1 MIDDVVSTPT
11 TPNADTPAPAATR
24 PTEASASGA
33 AVPSTRASAA
43 ARPRWRADAVVLFGA
58 TGDLA
63 RKKLFGSIHGLARS
77 GRLGGLPVVGVARSD
92 IGDEGIRNR
101 ARTALEEAGTALD
114 DAWDRLEAQLAY
126 VSGDYADPTLYRRLA
141 DRLAAAGAT
150 RPLFFLAIPPSAFAE
165 VIEGLAGVGLSASSR
180 IVLEKPFG
188 RDLASAQ
195 ALNDLLGSQFPED
208 AIFRIDHF
216 LGKEPVQNLL
226 VFRFANALLEPVWDR
241 RSIAS
246 VQVTMAESFGVEG
259 RGAFYDGV
267 GTLRDVVQNHLF
279 QLVAFLAMEP
289 PVSADADAL
298 RDEKVKVL
306 KAMRPLERSHLIRG
320 QYEGYREEAGVSPD
334 SDTETYVALR
344 TEIDTWRWA
353 GVPWVIR
360 AGKGLERT
368 VTEAIV
374 EFRKPPTMLFA
385 GADGT
390 APAPNRLRFRMKPD
404 GVITLTM
411 QAKVPGDKL
420 AAAPVDLEVTEQSM
434 LGEGTEA
441 YERLIGDAIDGDSR
455 LFARGDTVE
464 TSWRIVEPVLHDH
477 PPVIRYA
484 RGSWGPP
491 AAEKLVHDHDGWLP
505 CSVGHLTQRH

>member
-1 MIDDVVSTPT
+1 MSLPSASSSDGR
-11 TPNADTPAPAATR
+11 PAA
-24 PTEASASGA
+24 PTIQAGDDEVA
-33 AVPSTRASAA
+33 
-43 ARPRWRADAVVLFGA
+43 RADALVLFGA

-63 RKKLFGSIHGLARS
+63 RKKLFGSILGLASS
-77 GRLGGLPVVGVARSD
+77 GRLGSLPVVGVARSD
-92 IGDEGIRNR
+92 IGDDGLRDR
-101 ARTALEEAGTALD
+101 ARSALEAASHSTADGAWADLAG
-114 DAWDRLEAQLAY
+114 RLHHVA
-126 VSGDYADPTLYRRLA
+126 GDYGDPSLYE
-141 DRLAAAGAT
+141 RLAARLRDLGSD
-150 RPLFFLAIPPSAFAE
+150 RPLFFLAIPPSSFGD
-165 VIEGLAGVGLSASSR
+165 VVEGLTAAGLNRSAR

-188 RDLASAQ
+188 RDLASAR
-195 ALNDLLGSQFPED
+195 ALNRLLQSRFPEE

-267 GTLRDVVQNHLF
+267 GTLRDVVQNHLL
-279 QLVAFLAMEP
+279 QLVSFLAMEP
-289 PVSADADAL
+289 PVSADADSL

-306 KAMRPLERSHLIRG
+306 KAMRPLEPDHLVRG
-320 QYEGYREEAGVSPD
+320 QYEGFLDEAGVAPG

-360 AGKGLERT
+360 AGKALERT

-374 EFRKPPTMLFA
+374 EFRRPPATLFA
-385 GADGT
+385 DSGGR
-390 APAPNRLRFRMKPD
+390 PPSPNRLRFRMKPD

-411 QAKVPGDKL
+411 QAKAPGDRL
-420 AAAPVDLEVTEQSM
+420 IAAPVDLEVTERT
-434 LGEGTEA
+434 LVTEGADA
-441 YERLIGDAIDGDSR
+441 YKRLIGDAIDGDPR

-464 TSWRIVEPVLHDH
+464 ASWRIVEPVLASA

-484 RGSWGPP
+484 RGSWGP
-491 AAEKLVHDHDGWLP
+491 AQADDLVHEHHGWTDCSDGHAARP
-505 CSVGHLTQRH
+505 E

>member
-1 MIDDVVSTPT
+1 
-11 TPNADTPAPAATR
+11 
-24 PTEASASGA
+24 
-33 AVPSTRASAA
+33 
-43 ARPRWRADAVVLFGA
+43 
-58 TGDLA
+58 
-63 RKKLFGSIHGLARS
+63 
-77 GRLGGLPVVGVARSD
+77 VGVARSD
-92 IGDEGIRNR
+92 IGDDGLR
-101 ARTALEEAGTALD
+101 ARARMALD
-114 DAWDRLEAQLAY
+114 EAAIPPDAAWDRLSATLRY
-126 VSGDYADPTLYRRLA
+126 VAGEYADPDLYM
-141 DRLAAAGAT
+141 RLAASLAEAGSEH
-150 RPLFFLAIPPSAFAE
+150 PVFFLAIPPSAFGD
-165 VIEGLAGVGLSASSR
+165 VVQGLAAAGLNRGSR
-180 IVLEKPFG
+180 VVLEKPFG
-188 RDLASAQ
+188 RDLASARE
-195 ALNDLLGSQFPED
+195 LNTLLGACYPEE

-267 GTLRDVVQNHLF
+267 GTLRDVVQNHLL
-279 QLVAFLAMEP
+279 QLISLLAMEP

-306 KAMRPLERSHLIRG
+306 KAMQPFEPGHTVRG
-320 QYEGYREEAGVSPD
+320 QYAGYLDESGVAPG

-360 AGKGLERT
+360 AGKALERT

-385 GADGT
+385 GGDGT
-390 APAPNRLRFRMKPD
+390 SPAPNRLRFRMKPD
-404 GVITLTM
+404 GIITLTL
-411 QAKVPGDKL
+411 QAKVPGERL
-420 AAAPVDLEVTEQSM
+420 IAAPVDLEVTEQSM

-441 YERLIGDAIDGDSR
+441 YERLLGDAMVGDAR

-464 TSWRIVEPVLHDH
+464 TSWKVVDAVLRDH
-477 PPVIRYA
+477 RPVIRYE
-484 RGSWGPP
+484 RGSWGPSE
-491 AAEKLVHDHDGWLP
+491 AASLVHEHGGWTP
-505 CSVGHLTQRH
+505 CSDGHGMYPAGGGAPSRHRS